1 MTRILYIFKQIT
13 STVTVVD
20 NKWHHI
26 LVMYNVF
33 VNIVYLYID
42 GVVNRSSSTF
52 LNTVYILNINNNIG
66 LSGPNDILDLNYLLL
81 PYSFDTYISGTSV
94 NNDGGILGSNC
105 NGTLHSVGVGSATIV
120 SSDSAKGTLCLQCI
134 TSDVY
139 DNGGYMTIPAITLGG
154 KS

>member
-1 MTRILYIFKQIT
+1 
-13 STVTVVD
+13 
-20 NKWHHI
+20 
-26 LVMYNVF
+26 MYNAF

-42 GVVNRSSSTF
+42 GVVNKSSSTF
-52 LNTVYILNINNNIG
+52 LNTVSVLNINKNVG
-66 LSGPNDILDLNYLLL
+66 LSGQFYSTFYIDDVRIHNNVLLCLSDIIDLNFLLL
-81 PYSFDTYISGTSV
+81 RYSFDTYISGTSV

-120 SSDSAKGTLCLQCI
+120 SSDSVTGTQCLQCI

-139 DNGGYMTIPAITLGG
+139 NNGGYMTIPAITLGG